1 MFASEKNEAPSR
13 SEQRMTKQLQQQGD
27 SIVSGF
33 QKLSE
38 TCNAMGIFM
47 PAEEAP
53 PIHETNFKRDLV
65 VQLKSTLLPELRRH
79 IVTLTELL
87 KPESFLKEPGTKLKL
102 ISETQI
108 ELDRT
113 LDQMFSAIGVLC
125 PGVHQV
131 SFTGI
136 NDQHLNE
143 LKHYRL
149 YGLHKELTIDF
160 PQVFRHFCDDS
171 ISLIHQLTLSA
182 GDSTL
187 DGDDSSSLIH
197 QLTLSTGDFTFD
209 GDDSSSLIH
218 QLPLSTRNSTFK
230 SHDDVDSTR
239 DYILDDVSHCHV
251 SIDSMINWL
260 EGSEFD
266 IVQLAWIHE
275 TCAASE
281 MLKILTLLINPI
293 PDPEYSQ
300 TPTIHLSKPIIELA
314 RILIPVIKLL
324 RLLFDK
330 LSERGMNRKRL
341 PLYTTMN
348 SDQLDS
354 IGKMAEQVGDIL
366 QRLKDIFVESSP
378 QPDGLTAQMLT
389 QDVQSLEYLINNPLF
404 LVLVYFLP
412 IVPDTDGFPTQNY
425 LKAWLA
431 SWKTL
436 FTIAK
441 NNFVHAARAI

>member
-27 SIVSGF
+27 SIVNGF

-87 KPESFLKEPGTKLKL
+87 KPESFLKEPSTKLKL

-125 PGVHQV
+125 PGVHQG

-136 NDQHLNE
+136 NDQHLNK

-160 PQVFRHFCDDS
+160 PQIPRSTVTTLVASFTSSR
-171 ISLIHQLTLSA
+171 LT
-182 GDSTL
+182 GDFTF
-187 DGDDSSSLIH
+187 DGDDCSSLIH
-197 QLTLSTGDFTFD
+197 QLTLSD
-209 GDDSSSLIH
+209 
-218 QLPLSTRNSTFK
+218 RNSTFDA
-230 SHDDVDSTR
+230 HGDVDSTR
-239 DYILDDVSHCHV
+239 EFI
-251 SIDSMINWL
+251 SM
-260 EGSEFD
+260 
-266 IVQLAWIHE
+266 
-275 TCAASE
+275 TY
-281 MLKILTLLINPI
+281 LI
-293 PDPEYSQ
+293 S

>member
-87 KPESFLKEPGTKLKL
+87 KPESLLKEPGTKLKL

-160 PQVFRHFCDDS
+160 PQVS
-171 ISLIHQLTLSA
+171 GTSLTLSA

-266 IVQLAWIHE
+266 I
-275 TCAASE
+275 S
-281 MLKILTLLINPI
+281 
-293 PDPEYSQ
+293 